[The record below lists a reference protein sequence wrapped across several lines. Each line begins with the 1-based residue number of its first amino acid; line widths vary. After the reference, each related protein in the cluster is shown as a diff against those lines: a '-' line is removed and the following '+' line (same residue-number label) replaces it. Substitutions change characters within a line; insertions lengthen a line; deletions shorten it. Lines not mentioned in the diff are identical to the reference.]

1 MFTFKTNKPTGR
13 YKSFYKPTYEIKLKK
28 KIVGAITSE
37 VPHQI
42 RLRIIKKDIM
52 EDKNP
57 NCSWKWITLKKEFNS
72 VDEAKAF
79 LKENYERIVN
89 QLNLY
94 QGD

>member
-13 YKSFYKPTYEIKLKK
+13 YKSFFKATYDIKLKGK
-28 KIVGAITSE
+28 VVGAITSKA
-37 VPHQI
+37 PHRI
-42 RLRIIKKDIM
+42 RLEIIKKDIM

-57 NCSWKWITLKKEFNS
+57 NCLWKWTTLKKEFNS